1 MDFHSRFKDSIQEIK
16 TKGDE
21 YSLAR
26 SKSYYAQEMC
36 KVILARIQTSFGDIA
51 VGRAEVMARA
61 STDYETHIKET
72 AEKIRLEHQTKNDL
86 EVAKAKFEGN
96 RSLSSLEKTTRN
108 ITG

>member
-1 MDFHSRFKDSIQEIK
+1 
-16 TKGDE
+16 
-21 YSLAR
+21 
-26 SKSYYAQEMC
+26 
-36 KVILARIQTSFGDIA
+36 
-51 VGRAEVMARA
+51 MARA